1 VGKTRALGPSTK
13 NGGEVSIK
21 KGPQNRDED

>member
-1 VGKTRALGPSTK
+1 MGKTRAFRPSTR
-13 NGGEVSIK
+13 NGGKVSIK